1 MKKINHADVTN
12 TVILWPQQSPHS
24 IQKLRPVLSFKIPN
38 IRSDEITIFVFW
50 RQLDLQNTFF
60 MTVS

>member
-1 MKKINHADVTN
+1 MLQIHQHND
-12 TVILWPQQSPHS
+12 QQNPL
-24 IQKLRPVLSFKIPN
+24 IPFKYGDQFSFKIPN

-60 MTVS
+60 MTV

>member
-1 MKKINHADVTN
+1 MLQIQLYYDPKNLPIPFKNWDHAVQFQN
-12 TVILWPQQSPHS
+12 SKYNS
-24 IQKLRPVLSFKIPN
+24 
-38 IRSDEITIFVFW
+38 SDEITIFVFW